1 MSARAAGRRAG
12 RRGGGATVNDD
23 EFVYGRNP
31 VRELVLAGRREASEL
46 FATEQALAGA
56 DWLSAR
62 RVIVRTR
69 DQLARLVGT
78 GDHQGVVARVEPYP
92 YVDLRE
98 LLGADG
104 PLICLDGAHDPRNL
118 GAIAR
123 VAEGAGAA
131 GMIISPPGGARGG
144 AGVGQDPRRP
154 GVELPAPRVGGERG
168 VTGVVAKAWAGAV
181 EHLPSA
187 RVGSILAAVRD
198 ARGAGRPAFGAHPDG
213 AEDYRTAHW
222 IPQSLIVMG
231 AEGEGLRPRVRE
243 ACDLLVRIPMRGR
256 VASLNISVACGL
268 LLYEAIRNTQ

>member
-131 GMIISPPGGARGG
+131 GMIIPARGG
-144 AGVGQDPRRP
+144 PGPSRR
-154 GVELPAPRVGGERG
+154 RG
-168 VTGVVAKAWAGAV
+168 
-181 EHLPSA
+181 
-187 RVGSILAAVRD
+187 
-198 ARGAGRPAFGAHPDG
+198 
-213 AEDYRTAHW
+213 
-222 IPQSLIVMG
+222 
-231 AEGEGLRPRVRE
+231 
-243 ACDLLVRIPMRGR
+243 
-256 VASLNISVACGL
+256 
-268 LLYEAIRNTQ
+268 